1 MALVMRLTEGK
12 VYRLARPDRVS
23 KQHLIGQGQ
32 GYLYLCLNPHMAYYV
47 SLATGEQVIFFRKE
61 MQAMEPADGEG

>member
-1 MALVMRLTEGK
+1 
-12 VYRLARPDRVS
+12 
-23 KQHLIGQGQ
+23 
-32 GYLYLCLNPHMAYYV
+32 MAYYV